1 MQDMRLDFGDGSV
14 IPASLSIRFAPC
26 TQLIVIVRRFVQAFY
41 ERVLQ
46 NHELASQLALAT
58 HELLENAVKYGTT
71 DTASLAISVLD
82 NIDSGVHVDLAIRNS
97 TQPSH
102 IAEAERLIAEIN
114 ACDDTFAFYQERI
127 KVASERTI
135 GSGLGLVR
143 IAAETGLT
151 LESAL
156 VDDEFEIRAKA
167 HFAPGRSP

>member
-1 MQDMRLDFGDGSV
+1 MRLDAIDGSV

-41 ERVLQ
+41 ERVLRD
-46 NHELASQLALAT
+46 NELASLLALAT
-58 HELLENAVKYGTT
+58 HELLENAVKYGTN
-71 DTASLAISVLD
+71 DGAMLAISVLD
-82 NIDSGVHVDLAIRNS
+82 NDDSGVHVDLAIRN
-97 TQPSH
+97 TAHANH
-102 IAEAERLIAEIN
+102 IAEAERLIAAIN

-127 KVASERTI
+127 KIASERTS

-167 HFAPGRSP
+167 HFTPKRSP